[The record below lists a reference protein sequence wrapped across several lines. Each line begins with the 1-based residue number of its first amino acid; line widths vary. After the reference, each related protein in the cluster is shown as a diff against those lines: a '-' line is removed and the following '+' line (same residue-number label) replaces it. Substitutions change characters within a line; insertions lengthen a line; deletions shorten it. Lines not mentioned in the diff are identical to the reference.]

1 MNGYHTVRC
10 LFCTV
15 GKEKIVVDTV
25 HKNDWGHAIFP
36 KRVGFVR
43 TKGQWIEVSKPL
55 LPGYVFVYSDEEQP
69 RYDELA
75 SVNHVVRVLRY
86 EKGCDGLAGR
96 DLEFADWVWRNDG
109 SIGAM
114 RALQIGDWIEITDS
128 VFKQLHGTI
137 VRMDRRKRT
146 FLVSLGD
153 EGAIRKIWLTYE
165 VIEKRKANP
174 ESLR

>member
-75 SVNHVVRVLRY
+75 SVNHVVRVL
-86 EKGCDGLAGR
+86 GWLDAIWSLLIGSGVTMAALAR
-96 DLEFADWVWRNDG
+96 
-109 SIGAM
+109 
-114 RALQIGDWIEITDS
+114 
-128 VFKQLHGTI
+128 
-137 VRMDRRKRT
+137 
-146 FLVSLGD
+146 
-153 EGAIRKIWLTYE
+153 
-165 VIEKRKANP
+165 
-174 ESLR
+174 